1 MIEPERMRIMNASS
15 ESVGKSKEDY
25 LEAILIIKE
34 RQGYVR
40 STDVADQLGVTKP
53 SVSYATRHLKE
64 DGYIVSDHAGM
75 LILTDSGRKI
85 AERIYLRHRIL
96 TKLFTDLGVSEAQ
109 ASSDACMIEHDLSD
123 ETFDAICRHCGVNLK
138 SFNET

>member
-1 MIEPERMRIMNASS
+1 MIVMNLSS

-64 DGYIVSDHAGM
+64 DGFITSDHAGM
-75 LILTDSGRKI
+75 LVLTDSGREI
-85 AERIYLRHRIL
+85 AERIYRRHRIL
-96 TKLFTDLGVSEAQ
+96 TKLFIELGVSDEQ
-109 ASSDACMIEHDLSD
+109 AAIDACKTEHDLSD
-123 ETFDAICRHCGVNLK
+123 ETFDAICRHCESGRKLLDEK
-138 SFNET
+138 

>member
-1 MIEPERMRIMNASS
+1 MAAHLDPEH
-15 ESVGKSKEDY
+15 VGKSREDY

-64 DGYIVSDHAGM
+64 EGYITADHAGM
-75 LILTDSGRKI
+75 LVLTDEGMEI
-85 AERIYLRHRIL
+85 AKRIYHRHRTL
-96 TKLFTDLGVSEAQ
+96 TKMFIELGVDSEQAQ
-109 ASSDACMIEHDLSD
+109 IDACKIEHDISE
-123 ETFDAICRHCGVNLK
+123 ETFEAICNH
-138 SFNET
+138 FNVPIEYQG

>member
-1 MIEPERMRIMNASS
+1 MNAMNTSF
-15 ESVGKSKEDY
+15 ENVGKSKEDY

-64 DGYIVSDHAGM
+64 EGFIVSDHAGM
-75 LILTDSGRKI
+75 LILTDSGRAI
-85 AERIYLRHRIL
+85 AERIYRRHRIL
-96 TKLFTDLGVSEAQ
+96 TKLFIDLGVSEDQ
-109 ASSDACMIEHDLSD
+109 ATTDACKIEHDLSD
-123 ETFDAICRHCGVNLK
+123 ETFDAICRHCGEHSNLLD
-138 SFNET
+138 ED

>member
-1 MIEPERMRIMNASS
+1 MNLSS

-64 DGYIVSDHAGM
+64 DGFITSDHAGM
-75 LILTDSGRKI
+75 LVLTDSGREI
-85 AERIYLRHRIL
+85 AKRIYRRHRIL
-96 TKLFTDLGVSEAQ
+96 TKLFIELGVSDEQ
-109 ASSDACMIEHDLSD
+109 AAIDACKTEHDLSD
-123 ETFDAICRHCGVNLK
+123 ETFDAICRHCESGRKLLDEK
-138 SFNET
+138 

>member
-1 MIEPERMRIMNASS
+1 MNSS
-15 ESVGKSKEDY
+15 VENVGKSKEDY

-64 DGYIVSDHAGM
+64 EGFITTDHAGM
-75 LILTDSGRKI
+75 LILTDSGRAI
-85 AERIYLRHRIL
+85 AERIYKRHRTL
-96 TKLFTDLGVSEAQ
+96 TKLFIELGVSEKQ
-109 ASSDACMIEHDLSD
+109 AAIDACKTEHDLSD
-123 ETFDAICRHCGVNLK
+123 ETFEAICRHCEPGRKML
-138 SFNET
+138 EEG